1 MLHGFIGCLSQLL
14 LKKKNCLT
22 IGEVKEI
29 YDEKTYNL
37 KYSKKSTIQWQEY
50 NLNDL
55 EERTFLVSKV
65 EFMSTRTSTAKV
77 CQSAKKYTY
86 FTKKLFK

>member
-1 MLHGFIGCLSQLL
+1 MLHGFIWCLSQLL
-14 LKKKNCLT
+14 LKKNCLT

-55 EERTFLVSKV
+55 EKRTFLVSKV

-77 CQSAKKYTY
+77 SQSAKK
-86 FTKKLFK
+86 

>member
-1 MLHGFIGCLSQLL
+1 MALLDVSLSCCLKTNSLA
-14 LKKKNCLT
+14 

-29 YDEKTYNL
+29 YDERTCNL
-37 KYSKKSTIQWQEY
+37 KYSKKSTIHWQEY

-65 EFMSTRTSTAKV
+65 DFMSTRTSTPKV
-77 CQSAKKYTY
+77 SQSAKEYTY
-86 FTKKLFK
+86 STKKIRA

>member
-77 CQSAKKYTY
+77 SQSAKKYTY
-86 FTKKLFK
+86 FTKKLF

>member
-14 LKKKNCLT
+14 LKKNCLT

-55 EERTFLVSKV
+55 EKRTFLVSKV

-77 CQSAKKYTY
+77 SQSAKKYTY
-86 FTKKLFK
+86 STKKIF